1 MIYLILAILKSY
13 YERKFTNALYCAFI
27 KSLIIFPLQTIIL
40 RLLLFQP
47 SVNIKNENNQID
59 AKIYSVAIISKRISD
74 GGVERV
80 TQLLI
85 DKLSQNNIT
94 VYLITGQPEEN
105 EYKIPENVQRI
116 VLPFV
121 EHDPKRDIWEK
132 TFESI
137 HLQTIQLYKIILQL
151 NIQLVVC
158 QEHWAFRNYYTIQ
171 FLTGNGV
178 KVIGIEHNFILFP
191 FCNEYEG
198 LFKYSKVEYPKL
210 EALLCLSRVD
220 VQLWKKLGVKNA
232 MYMPNPLT
240 FDLEQIQMSKLETK
254 NIILVGRFNRRHK
267 QQHLAIMMMKKV
279 LEKEPEAVLQ
289 LIGSGFEDYK
299 EECRQLA
306 RELGI
311 QNSVQFVDFQADI
324 EAYYRNAS
332 VMVMTSAIEG
342 FPMVLVESKSY
353 GVPTVAFEL
362 DFCELWQE
370 GITAVPK
377 GDMDAMALEVVRL
390 LQNQTFRLE
399 KGMEARKAVEKFRTE
414 ETINKWVRLI
424 TGIIDGNGVV
434 KQMQAE
440 EEKVTEERAMEIYQ
454 KELEFWGQ
462 EDLRL
467 FD

>member
-1 MIYLILAILKSY
+1 MLIIIAILATQDIKPNSDY
-13 YERKFTNALYCAFI
+13 YIAFI
-27 KSLIIFPLQTIIL
+27 SLKL
-40 RLLLFQP
+40 
-47 SVNIKNENNQID
+47 D
-59 AKIYSVAIISKRISD
+59 D
-74 GGVERV
+74 GGIERV
-80 TQLLI
+80 TQLLT
-85 DKLSQNNIT
+85 KELSIRSFKIL
-94 VYLITGQPEEN
+94 LITGLPN
-105 EYKIPENVQRI
+105 VNDYIIPSNVERI

-121 EHDPKRDIWEK
+121 EDEPGLKQLSWDQIHDIANK
-132 TFESI
+132 
-137 HLQTIQLYKIILQL
+137 LTIQLIKLHSHF
-151 NIQLVVC
+151 NIQMFVC
-158 QEHWAFRNYYTIQ
+158 QEHWSIRNYLTIQ
-171 FLTGNGV
+171 TLKRNNIP
-178 KVIGIEHNFILFP
+178 VIAVDHNFFLYPLCNDERRLFD
-191 FCNEYEG
+191 FA
-198 LFKYSKVEYPKL
+198 KVAYPMVD
-210 EALLCLSRVD
+210 ALLCLSRVD
-220 VQLWKKLGVKNA
+220 VQLWKKAGVKNA
-232 MYMPNPLT
+232 LYMPNPLT
-240 FDLEQIQMSKLETK
+240 FDLDKIQMSRLETK

-267 QQHLAIMMMKKV
+267 QQRLAVEMMKKV
-279 LEKEPEAVLQ
+279 LEEEPNAVLQ
-289 LIGSGFEDYK
+289 FIGGGFEDYK

-353 GVPTVAFEL
+353 SVPTVAFEL

-377 GDMDAMALEVVRL
+377 GDTDAMAREVVRL

-462 EDLRL
+462 EDLRP

>member
-1 MIYLILAILKSY
+1 MINMLHIILANQEIKQIFDNF
-13 YERKFTNALYCAFI
+13 ERKNL
-27 KSLIIFPLQTIIL
+27 S
-40 RLLLFQP
+40 
-47 SVNIKNENNQID
+47 N
-59 AKIYSVAIISKRISD
+59 YSIGFISKRLND

-80 TQLLI
+80 TQLLAQQLHNRGMQLLLVT
-85 DKLSQNNIT
+85 DTPQ
-94 VYLITGQPEEN
+94 EN
-105 EYKIPENVQRI
+105 EYPIPKNVVRVI
-116 VLPFV
+116 LPFEDDEPISKTRSWDQIQQVLAQQNV
-121 EHDPKRDIWEK
+121 EIVNLHINFKV
-132 TFESI
+132 
-137 HLQTIQLYKIILQL
+137 QLFI
-151 NIQLVVC
+151 C
-158 QEHWAFRNYYTIQ
+158 QEHWAFRNYLTIQ
-171 FLTGNGV
+171 TLKRNNIP
-178 KVIGIEHNFILFP
+178 VIAVDHNFFLYPLCNDERRLFD
-191 FCNEYEG
+191 FA
-198 LFKYSKVEYPKL
+198 KVAYPMVD
-210 EALLCLSRVD
+210 ALLCLSRVD
-220 VQLWKKLGVKNA
+220 VQLWKKAGVKNA
-232 MYMPNPLT
+232 LYMPNPLT
-240 FDLEQIQMSKLETK
+240 FDLDKIQMSRLETK

-267 QQHLAIMMMKKV
+267 QQRLAVEMMKKV
-279 LEKEPEAVLQ
+279 LEEEPNAVLQ
-289 LIGSGFEDYK
+289 FIGGGFEDYK

-377 GDMDAMALEVVRL
+377 GDTDAMAREVVRL

-462 EDLRL
+462 EDLRP

>member
-1 MIYLILAILKSY
+1 M
-13 YERKFTNALYCAFI
+13 N
-27 KSLIIFPLQTIIL
+27 
-40 RLLLFQP
+40 
-47 SVNIKNENNQID
+47 
-59 AKIYSVAIISKRISD
+59 D
-74 GGVERV
+74 GGIERV
-80 TQLLI
+80 SQQLA
-85 DKLSQNNIT
+85 KQLSQKGFKIL
-94 VYLITGQPEEN
+94 LITGQPSDNDYQIPSDIERVILPHFEDEYELNYKSWEE
-105 EYKIPENVQRI
+105 IQQI
-116 VLPFV
+116 VNQQ
-121 EHDPKRDIWEK
+121 
-132 TFESI
+132 SI
-137 HLQTIQLYKIILQL
+137 LMMKLQSQF
-151 NIQLVVC
+151 NIKMFIC
-158 QEHWAFRNYYTIQ
+158 QHCMHWSTRNYYAIQ
-171 FLTGNGV
+171 SLKRNNIP
-178 KVIGIEHNFILFP
+178 VIAVDHNFFLYPLCSEEKHLFE
-191 FCNEYEG
+191 FT
-198 LFKYSKVEYPKL
+198 KVAYPIVDTVI
-210 EALLCLSRVD
+210 CLSRVD
-220 VQLWKKLGVKNA
+220 VQLWKKVGVKNA

-240 FDLEQIQMSKLETK
+240 FDLEQIQLSKLETK

-279 LEKEPEAVLQ
+279 LEEEPDAVLQ

-306 RELGI
+306 LELGI

-377 GDMDAMALEVVRL
+377 GDTDAMAREVVRL

-414 ETINKWVRLI
+414 DTINKWVRLI

-440 EEKVTEERAMEIYQ
+440 EEKVTEERAVEIYQ
-454 KELEFWGQ
+454 KELKFWGQ